1 MSLEAVR
8 DKDATSNEDIIKEC
22 KARFQICESAEGQN
36 RQAALDDLNFGDGA
50 QWPDD
55 IRNTRAGRPCP
66 VVNHTNTFVRRVVNN
81 LRELRPRIKCHPVG
95 DGARIE
101 DAEVINGL
109 IRHIE
114 TLSSASIAY
123 DNGVESAV
131 RIGWGYWRVM
141 GDYIDPQS
149 FDQELLIKM
158 IRNTFTVYMDPS
170 SILPAGEDQKWCII
184 SGKMKRIEYKALYPN
199 ANNTEWTA
207 STTGDS
213 EDSWEDREEV
223 RLAEYFR
230 IRMKPETLC
239 LMNDGTTRFKSEL
252 PDAETMAAAQY
263 QVVQER
269 ESAKETVE
277 WFRIN
282 GDQLVERRILPGRY
296 IPVIRCQG
304 NVTDVQGEVRRK
316 GMIRDLKDPARTFN
330 YMKASE
336 IERYMLT
343 PKAPWIAAE
352 GQLDGH
358 PEWYT
363 ANQQNYSVL
372 IYKPIVDPS
381 SGTPIPPPIRQ
392 PPAQIEAGFAEAG
405 QSAEHDLVA
414 IAGMPH
420 EPGQDTKGE
429 VVSGVALQRR
439 QAVSDMSHYQYF
451 DNETLA
457 IAHTGRILLELIPYY
472 YDTPR
477 MQRIIGDD
485 GVPQMVGI
493 NQPQVDP
500 QTQAIQSVKNDL
512 TIGRYDVVMDTG
524 PGYETKRQE
533 GADAMLGL
541 LGTPLGEVITKVGP
555 DLVVRNMD
563 FAGAN
568 DLADRLATTTPEGMQ
583 KAVQGLPKQGQA
595 IVAAMQS
602 QLKEAQDAVQHL
614 QLELKYKTGIE
625 HGWMHLEREKNI
637 RQDETKRFD
646 TEVKSHTSIG
656 VAEISAGA
664 SLLNTHTEAAHNKEE
679 AEIML
684 KAAAKAEKGS
694 AKPN

>member
-1 MSLEAVR
+1 MSLEDVR
-8 DKDATSNEDIIKEC
+8 DKDATSNEDILKEC

-114 TLSSASIAY
+114 TLSNASVAY

-141 GDYIDPQS
+141 GDYVDDKS
-149 FDQELLIKM
+149 FDQELKIAM
-158 IRNTFTVYMDPS
+158 IRNTFTVYMDPGA
-170 SILPAGEDQKWCII
+170 IMPAGEDQKWCIL
-184 SGKMKRIEYKALYPN
+184 SGKMKRIEYKALYPH
-199 ANNTEWTA
+199 ANNTEWQPT
-207 STTGDS
+207 TTGDN
-213 EDSWEDREEV
+213 DNSWEDKEEI
-223 RLAEYFR
+223 RLAEYYR
-230 IRMKPETLC
+230 IRMKPTKLY
-239 LMNDGTTRFKSEL
+239 LMNDGSTRFKDEL
-252 PDAETMAAAQY
+252 PDPDTMAAANY
-263 QVVQER
+263 QIVQER
-269 ESAKETVE
+269 DSQKRTVE

-282 GDQLVERRILPGRY
+282 GDQIVERRELPGQY

-330 YMKASE
+330 YMTASK
-336 IERYMLT
+336 IERLMLT
-343 PKAPWIAAE
+343 PKAPWVLAE
-352 GQLDGH
+352 GQIDGH
-358 PEWYT
+358 PEWYQ
-363 ANQQNYSVL
+363 ANQQNYSTLVYKSVL
-372 IYKPIVDPS
+372 DAT
-381 SGTPIPPPIRQ
+381 GTALVPPPMRQ
-392 PPAQIEAGFAEAG
+392 EPAPVEAGFAEAA

-493 NQPQVDP
+493 NQPQIDP
-500 QTQAIQSVKNDL
+500 QTQAIQTIKNDL
-512 TIGRYDVVMDTG
+512 TVGRYDVVMDTG

-533 GADAMLGL
+533 GAEAMLGL

-568 DLADRLATTTPEGMQ
+568 DLADRLATTTPEGME

-595 IVAAMQS
+595 IVNALQA
-602 QLKEAQDAVQHL
+602 QLKEAQTAVQHL

-625 HGWMHLEREKNI
+625 HGWMHLEREKAHMA
-637 RQDETKRFD
+637 DTTKRFD
-646 TEVKSHTSIG
+646 TEIKATKDIQ
-656 VAEISAGA
+656 VAEIKAGA
-664 SLLNTHTEAAHNKEE
+664 ELLNTHVEAKHNKEE

-684 KAAAKAEKGS
+684 KAATKAEKS
-694 AKPN
+694 KPN